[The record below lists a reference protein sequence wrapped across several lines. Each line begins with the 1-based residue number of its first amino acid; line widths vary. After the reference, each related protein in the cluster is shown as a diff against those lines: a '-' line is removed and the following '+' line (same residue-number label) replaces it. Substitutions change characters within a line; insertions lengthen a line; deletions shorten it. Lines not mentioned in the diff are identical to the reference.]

1 MTAMLFV
8 LAQFILFG
16 IFAFALVFLQPASSP
31 LSLQIGAVIALFGIG
46 VAGLAIIEHFVRNA
60 SPPSIAPVPNQ
71 RAKLVTT
78 GLYRFA
84 RHPIY
89 TGVLCA
95 ALGAAVA
102 HGNLIAV
109 AIAILFIPFF
119 TVKSMYE
126 ETLLRATY
134 PDYDDYARRT
144 GRFFPGF

>member
-1 MTAMLFV
+1 MTAILFV

-16 IFAFALVFLQPASSP
+16 LFALALVLLQPASSP
-31 LSLQIGAVIALFGIG
+31 TALQIGAVIALFGIS
-46 VAGLAIIEHFVRNA
+46 VAGLAIIEHLVRNA
-60 SPPSIAPVPNQ
+60 SPPNIAPVPNK

-109 AIAILFIPFF
+109 AIAIIFIPFF

-126 ETLLRATY
+126 ETLLRVAY
-134 PDYDDYARRT
+134 AEYDDYARRT
-144 GRFFPGF
+144 SRFFPGL